1 MAGFI
6 LLLLQVAAGMGLPSS
21 HNAGSISDW
30 QHQSMV
36 MPADPCYSRAVRSE
50 PEAGK
55 TSTPAALRHRQT
67 SQLARLAAVVRGLC
81 AKPLTSAGLR
91 QHQHAILCCLAE
103 FGPELGQAAQD
114 RVLVLA
120 QPGRG
125 QGLGAE
131 PADHCRETG
140 ELG

>member
-67 SQLARLAAVVRGLC
+67 YQLARLAAVVRGLC
-81 AKPLTSAGLR
+81 AKHLASAGLR
-91 QHQHAILCCLAE
+91 QAEMLLDQGTATIFAPLDTSETDELYRLMLRLLAHHE
-103 FGPELGQAAQD
+103 
-114 RVLVLA
+114 
-120 QPGRG
+120 PG
-125 QGLGAE
+125 AW
-131 PADHCRETG
+131 P
-140 ELG
+140 